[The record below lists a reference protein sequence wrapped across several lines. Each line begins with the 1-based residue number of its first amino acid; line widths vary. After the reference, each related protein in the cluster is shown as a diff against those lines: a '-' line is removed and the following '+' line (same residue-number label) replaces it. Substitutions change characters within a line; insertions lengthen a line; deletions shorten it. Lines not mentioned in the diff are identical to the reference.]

1 MSFAIISLILGVLLV
16 VMALSASLL
25 RPLPVSTSI
34 IYLIVGVALGS
45 QVSGVLEIEFV
56 TDSNVLERI
65 TEVAVLVSLFTA
77 GLKLR
82 PTLDTSVWRL
92 PLRLGS
98 LSMLVTI
105 VGVTL
110 VGTLGLGL
118 SLGAAVLLG
127 AVLAP
132 TDPVLASDVQVSHVE
147 DQDNV
152 RFGLTGEAGLN
163 DGTAFPFVMLG
174 LGLLGVHPLGDGG
187 WRWFAVDLIWAVAS
201 GVAVG
206 ALLGTALGLLV
217 VHLRSRYQ
225 HAAGLEE
232 FLTLGLVALS
242 YGSALVI
249 HGYGFLAVFTA
260 GYSLRRVE
268 TRATEQAL
276 QLGQPLEMPRDDLV
290 DTPEAED
297 PLGSPPS
304 SPEHMAR
311 TVLSFNEQ
319 LEHIAEVAL
328 VLTVGAV
335 LRPRHFYGDLLWFV
349 PVLLLVIRPLAVWV
363 GLLGSQCSRLQK
375 AYIGWFGIRGI
386 GSLYYLS
393 FALEHGLPD
402 RLGERLSGLTLV
414 TVTASIVLHGISVT
428 PMMRFYASKT
438 NPQQND

>member
-201 GVAVG
+201 G
-206 ALLGTALGLLV
+206 L
-217 VHLRSRYQ
+217 
-225 HAAGLEE
+225 
-232 FLTLGLVALS
+232 
-242 YGSALVI
+242 
-249 HGYGFLAVFTA
+249 
-260 GYSLRRVE
+260 
-268 TRATEQAL
+268 
-276 QLGQPLEMPRDDLV
+276 
-290 DTPEAED
+290 
-297 PLGSPPS
+297 PS
-304 SPEHMAR
+304 
-311 TVLSFNEQ
+311 
-319 LEHIAEVAL
+319 
-328 VLTVGAV
+328 
-335 LRPRHFYGDLLWFV
+335 V
-349 PVLLLVIRPLAVWV
+349 PSWERPLAS
-363 GLLGSQCSRLQK
+363 L
-375 AYIGWFGIRGI
+375 WFI
-386 GSLYYLS
+386 YV
-393 FALEHGLPD
+393 A
-402 RLGERLSGLTLV
+402 
-414 TVTASIVLHGISVT
+414 GIST
-428 PMMRFYASKT
+428 RRDSKSSSRSAWSRSPMDRRSSSTAMVFSPCSLPGTRFGAWKRGPPNKHYSSASPWKCRGTTSSTRQRPKT
-438 NPQQND
+438 RLDPPPHLLNTWRAPCSASMSNWSTSPR